1 MIFYKK
7 LPLSLRNL
15 VLRKD
20 IDPIKMVEPFNLK
33 GHNWALFD
41 PEELITNE
49 GFEFFNNLGI
59 SLNKQIAIFKIE
71 KDFTG
76 SIHIDSAPHIFAF
89 NFIMSGEGVIQWVNV
104 DGDKFVSQYEDKY
117 HTSNP
122 FLRWDTIGNIEIIDS
137 TDFSDILVRVDVPHR
152 VVGGK
157 EDRYVISV
165 RPKWPCPL
173 SFEEIVTKLNL

>member
-7 LPLSLRNL
+7 LPLSLRDL

-33 GHNWALFD
+33 EHTWAVFE

-59 SLNKQIAIFKIE
+59 SLNRQMAIFKLE

-76 SIHIDSAPHIFAF
+76 PIHIDSPPQIFAF
-89 NFIMSGEGVIQWVNV
+89 NFVISGEGVTQWVNV
-104 DGDKFVSQYEDKY
+104 DGDKFVCQYENKHY
-117 HTSNP
+117 TSNP
-122 FLRWDTIGNIEIIDS
+122 FLRWDTIRDVEIIDS
-137 TDFSDILVRVDVPHR
+137 TDYSDILVRVDVPHR
-152 VVGGK
+152 VVCGK

-165 RPKWPCPL
+165 RPLWPCPL
-173 SFEEIVTKLNL
+173 SFEEIIEKLNL